1 MEKIEKFF
9 IVSYKSSVNNSNIEV
24 EDVEMQNDRTLCLP
38 NVSGEVT
45 MVSGEGCRLVET
57 IVIPSEVTSVDKNIF
72 SDFRNLKEVICEG
85 EKPLFKVMEGV
96 VYSNDMTHIY
106 KVLNTAFSEVVI
118 AKSVRTIATNAF
130 NTPSLKN
137 VIVEDG
143 NAQFVMH
150 DGCIYSTDGLLVY
163 YPSDK
168 KDAKVVLDHGF
179 YDVHTSYFENTPY
192 IKELV
197 VNVDIEDMELMNIP
211 NVEKVMFSDEVSM
224 IGSCGLCGCRNL
236 KSVALS
242 KGMQS
247 LINFVFNDCESLE
260 EIDIPANIWEVRPE
274 VFNGCTSL
282 KRITLRCTD
291 ARAGYEGE
299 EYGVEELENV
309 KGVDTEACEL
319 RVPAAL
325 MEQYRDSYW
334 NQFASILPI
343 GE

>member
-1 MEKIEKFF
+1 MEQIKKFF
-9 IVSYKSSVNNSNIEV
+9 IVSYKTSNNNSNEETI
-24 EDVEMQNDRTLCLP
+24 DVEMPNNCTLCLP
-38 NVSGEVT
+38 NVSGEIT
-45 MVSGEGCRLVET
+45 MVSGEGCSLVET
-57 IVIPSEVTSVDKNIF
+57 IVIPSDVTSVDKNIF
-72 SDFRNLKEVICEG
+72 SDFCNLKEVICEG
-85 EKPLFKVMEGV
+85 EKPLFKMEDGV

-106 KVLNTAFSEVVI
+106 KVLNTELTEATI

-137 VIVEDG
+137 VTVEYG
-143 NAQFVMH
+143 NGQFVMR
-150 DGCIYSTDGLLVY
+150 DGCIYSADGLLVY

-168 KDAKVVLDHGF
+168 KDEKVVLDHGF
-179 YDVHTSYFENTPY
+179 YDVHTSYFVNNPY
-192 IKELV
+192 IKEV
-197 VNVDIEDMELMNIP
+197 VVKGDIEDMELMNIP
-211 NVEKVMFSDEVSM
+211 NVEKVTFSDEVTM

-236 KSVALS
+236 KSVTLS

-247 LINFVFNDCESLE
+247 LSNFVFNACESLE

-282 KRITLRCTD
+282 KRITLRCID
-291 ARAGYEGE
+291 ARVGYEGE
-299 EYGVEELENV
+299 EYGVEEIENV

-319 RVPAAL
+319 RVPVML